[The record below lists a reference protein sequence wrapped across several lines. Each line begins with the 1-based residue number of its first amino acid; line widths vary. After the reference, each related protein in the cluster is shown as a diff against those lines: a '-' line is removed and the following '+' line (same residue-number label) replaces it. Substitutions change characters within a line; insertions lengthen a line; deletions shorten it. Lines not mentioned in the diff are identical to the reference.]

1 MGRANPGKIR
11 GEFVGDALAVLPD
24 TVRALG
30 AALLLF
36 GVCGFGIVR
45 LALPAG
51 LRAAEALWVLPV
63 GAAASALALTVL
75 GFAAVPFGVSL
86 VVVLAAGAALSVH
99 SWRRLGPPARPG
111 GAVGWPGYVAL
122 MLVLVA
128 LIPFFRAGF
137 PTVIGDGSDAH
148 LAVGTANFLQ
158 HNYPTAINPAEPVDR
173 VPLVWRSKHP
183 IYYGLGAISTL
194 SGLET
199 YEAIA
204 PVAALMLALAAVGLF
219 LVARFLLGAG
229 LLAGLVAMGV
239 VGLDRMVLHTGMHPY
254 FNQTWGYF
262 AFPFALVLAWWVV
275 RPDERRGGGRARAAE
290 TGVARPDERRV
301 EGAAEAEVARPDER
315 RVDGAA
321 LAAEAEVARPDGP
334 RSGRGGAVLLAL
346 FLAIGATAYPLA
358 LPIPL
363 TALVVAGF
371 LERRAR
377 RRRGEEVASLSPKRL
392 YRGPR
397 SLLWM
402 VPLGLLLAIPTL
414 GVIEKGLSALNVLGP
429 SASLRSWGGDLG
441 TFIPLH
447 QFFAIPFD
455 GGAPLLIFGM
465 LVLAWRVLRDLDR
478 PLAWGLGAVVV
489 LGLAFARYFK
499 LRDYGFYFEFKTLAF
514 VAPLVLVLAVVGLSR
529 LRRGGPALLGLMVA
543 FALLSGAQELK
554 ATNFQLTREAI
565 ALRGWAAALP
575 TGASIRL
582 DMWPPRQLWAAYFLA
597 SRPVCSQAPLLN
609 TDYPRA
615 PTSRKADFVVVWRGR
630 PAPADSIG
638 PPLRAN
644 KEYRLYRMRSDVP
657 GPENCSREMIQRIKR
672 ITV

>member
-1 MGRANPGKIR
+1 MNPGKVR
-11 GEFVGDALAVLPD
+11 GEFVSHAVDMLPE

-30 AALLLF
+30 AAVLLF

-275 RPDERRGGGRARAAE
+275 RPDERRGGGRAQ
-290 TGVARPDERRV
+290 
-301 EGAAEAEVARPDER
+301 AAEAEVASPDR
-315 RVDGAA
+315 
-321 LAAEAEVARPDGP
+321 P

-377 RRRGEEVASLSPKRL
+377 RRRGEEVASLSPRRL

-402 VPLGLLLAIPTL
+402 IPLGLLLAIPAL

-455 GGAPLLIFGM
+455 GGAPLLVFGM

-499 LRDYGFYFEFKTLAF
+499 LRDYGFYFEFKILAF

-565 ALRGWAAALP
+565 ALRGWAATLP
-575 TGASIRL
+575 PGASIRL

-630 PAPADSIG
+630 PAPPDSIG
-638 PPLRAN
+638 PPLRTN

>member
-1 MGRANPGKIR
+1 
-11 GEFVGDALAVLPD
+11 
-24 TVRALG
+24 
-30 AALLLF
+30 
-36 GVCGFGIVR
+36 
-45 LALPAG
+45 
-51 LRAAEALWVLPV
+51 
-63 GAAASALALTVL
+63 
-75 GFAAVPFGVSL
+75 
-86 VVVLAAGAALSVH
+86 
-99 SWRRLGPPARPG
+99 
-111 GAVGWPGYVAL
+111 
-122 MLVLVA
+122 
-128 LIPFFRAGF
+128 
-137 PTVIGDGSDAH
+137 
-148 LAVGTANFLQ
+148 
-158 HNYPTAINPAEPVDR
+158 
-173 VPLVWRSKHP
+173 
-183 IYYGLGAISTL
+183 
-194 SGLET
+194 
-199 YEAIA
+199 
-204 PVAALMLALAAVGLF
+204 
-219 LVARFLLGAG
+219 
-229 LLAGLVAMGV
+229 
-239 VGLDRMVLHTGMHPY
+239 
-254 FNQTWGYF
+254 
-262 AFPFALVLAWWVV
+262 
-275 RPDERRGGGRARAAE
+275 
-290 TGVARPDERRV
+290 
-301 EGAAEAEVARPDER
+301 
-315 RVDGAA
+315 
-321 LAAEAEVARPDGP
+321 
-334 RSGRGGAVLLAL
+334 VLLAL

-363 TALVVAGF
+363 TALAVAGF